1 MLIKINTMTRIFAS
15 FISLLLLL
23 TVVSGQEG
31 ASVNRGKAPDAAAA
45 PQKQE
50 EEKDT
55 VVRYKRMRGFRL
67 GLDFSRV
74 GASFIY
80 ADRMELGVVS
90 DFEVKDR
97 WYWVGELGLAQ
108 VDVFKAGWSYAGS
121 GLYIKSGMNYNFLQP
136 DNPDYHDAATIGFR
150 LAGSTFSQQ
159 MSNISLGDGY
169 WGTSVLEHIPSK
181 GVSAYWLEAVVGAK
195 AELSKNVFIGGDIGL
210 RFKIS
215 DSSKEVTPYYIPGFG
230 KGGKSL
236 SPAFSYYVLY
246 LFPPTDPAARATQ
259 KKKLQQQ
266 KEQARKKEAD
276 LKAQDKAIREQRKE
290 ERNLLRMEKRGIVPL
305 PEAPADSVPAA
316 PKTAPPASR
325 TAPPAAR

>member
-1 MLIKINTMTRIFAS
+1 MLIKINAMTRIFTS

-31 ASVNRGKAPDAAAA
+31 GSGNRPKSPEDGAVAR
-45 PQKQE
+45 KQG

-55 VVRYKRMRGFRL
+55 VVRYKRMKGFRL

-80 ADRMELGVVS
+80 ADRMELGMVA

-97 WYWVGELGLAQ
+97 WYWVGELGLSQ

-121 GLYIKSGMNYNFLQP
+121 GLYLKSGMNYNFLQP

-150 LAGSTFSQQ
+150 VAGSTFSQQ
-159 MSNISLGDGY
+159 MSSISLGDGY

-181 GVSAYWLEAVVGAK
+181 GVNAFWVEAVVGAK
-195 AELSKNVFIGGDIGL
+195 AELSKNVYIGGDVGL
-210 RFKIS
+210 RFKLF
-215 DSSKEVTPYYIPGFG
+215 DSSKEVTPYHIPGFG
-230 KGGKSL
+230 KGGKML
-236 SPAFSYYVLY
+236 APAFSYYVLY
-246 LFPPTDPAARATQ
+246 LFPPSDPAARAAQ
-259 KKKLQQQ
+259 KKKTQQQ

-276 LKAQDKAIREQRKE
+276 LKAQDKAMRQQRKE
-290 ERNLLRMEKRGIVPL
+290 ERNLLRMEKRGIVPI
-305 PEAPADSVPAA
+305 PEAPADSLPAA
-316 PKTAPPASR
+316 PKAA
-325 TAPPAAR
+325 PAAAK